1 MLTLANTVIH
11 SNTPDNCESRLGA
24 NGCEP

>member
-1 MLTLANTVIH
+1 MLTLANTVID

-24 NGCEP
+24 TGCNP

>member
-24 NGCEP
+24 NGCAP

>member
-1 MLTLANTVIH
+1 MLTLANTAID

-24 NGCEP
+24 TGCNP